1 MHRTALRRL
10 LVALPFL
17 TACTVSTKD
26 DQAAS
31 ADSTAAVTTVAP
43 PVAPPVGMPMDSTA
57 LIDSTSAAR
66 VEVDLS
72 ARKLYLFK
80 GADTADTYSVAVG
93 SQRWPTQTGEW
104 RITQVV
110 WNPEWIPPDESWA
123 EQREPRQPGDP
134 KNPLGRV
141 QLVYD
146 PPRTIH
152 GTPERSSIGK
162 AISHGSIR
170 MYNEEAA
177 ELGKILM
184 ESAGVARDSAF
195 YRNVERNK
203 TEKVVVDLPR
213 GIPIRVF

>member
-1 MHRTALRRL
+1 MHRTALRGL

-17 TACTVSTKD
+17 TACTVSMKD

-57 LIDSTSAAR
+57 LIDSASAAR

-195 YRNVERNK
+195 YRDVERNK

>member
-31 ADSTAAVTTVAP
+31 ADSAAAVTTVAP

-195 YRNVERNK
+195 YRNVERNR